1 MKDGQKPHNKPQYGE
16 VMHHTCSCIHS
27 CPIVVAA
34 AAAAAATAAAAAVI
48 VVYVLVSSFPPL

>member
-1 MKDGQKPHNKPQYGE
+1 MKDGHKPHNKPQYGE
-16 VMHHTCSCIHS
+16 VMHHTCSCIHC

-34 AAAAAATAAAAAVI
+34 AAAAAVAAVI